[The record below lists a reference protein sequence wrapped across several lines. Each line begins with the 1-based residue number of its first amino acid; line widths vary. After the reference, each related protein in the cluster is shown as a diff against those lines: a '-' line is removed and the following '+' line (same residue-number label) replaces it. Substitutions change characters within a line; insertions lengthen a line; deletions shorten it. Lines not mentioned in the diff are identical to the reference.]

1 MVESMSTKT
10 PNPACGAMSVSRSQC
25 IFRSL
30 LLAQEIYVQEGIYDQ
45 AGKLVFH
52 VKEFNAK
59 TKRREGRNGGNL
71 YTALARQF

>member
-10 PNPACGAMSVSRSQC
+10 PNPACGAMSVSSSQC
-25 IFRSL
+25 VFRSL
-30 LLAQEIYVQEGIYDQ
+30 LLAQESYVQEGIYNQ

-59 TKRREGRNGGNL
+59 TKKEIVEIVENI
-71 YTALARQF
+71 YTALASQF